1 MGKKRYIEK
10 NRIAGTL
17 PGQRKS
23 NNRAKVTLPEYVFE
37 QKCYRKWRDHMSVA
51 RTIRNET
58 RAISLKSTDLLNG
71 EHLVYKLKVMGSQG
85 IFSIVDEKS
94 RILLKSTD
102 FPVPQAE
109 YSRVWPASP
118 QDIPPEKDLIYTLV
132 VSFSKATKYT
142 YSIEHHK
149 ADGSVPTTLKS
160 IDFESKNVTDSD
172 YNTLRVLLG

>member
-1 MGKKRYIEK
+1 
-10 NRIAGTL
+10 
-17 PGQRKS
+17 
-23 NNRAKVTLPEYVFE
+23 
-37 QKCYRKWRDHMSVA
+37 MSVA

-58 RAISLKSTDLLNG
+58 KSIAIKSSDLLNG
-71 EHLVYKLKVMGSQG
+71 EHLVYKLKVLGAQG

-118 QDIPPEKDLIYTLV
+118 LEIPAEKDMIYTLV

-149 ADGSVPTTLKS
+149 ADGSGPTTLKS
-160 IDFESKNVTDSD
+160 IDFESQNIADSD
-172 YNTLRVLLG
+172 YNTLRILLG